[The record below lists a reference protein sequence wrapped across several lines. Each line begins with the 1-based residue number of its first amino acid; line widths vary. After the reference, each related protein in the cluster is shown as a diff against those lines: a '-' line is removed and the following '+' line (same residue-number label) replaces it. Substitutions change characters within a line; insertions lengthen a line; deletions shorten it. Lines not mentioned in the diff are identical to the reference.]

1 MLATH
6 VDVGSLQPLLAF
18 LNRRISL
25 ALSSI
30 WLERM
35 ADTPEEYI
43 LTSLTARRVA
53 LTAEAEAALHRP
65 RVNWIKLGKYA
76 PS

>member
-1 MLATH
+1 
-6 VDVGSLQPLLAF
+6 
-18 LNRRISL
+18 
-25 ALSSI
+25 
-30 WLERM
+30 M

-43 LTSLTARRVA
+43 LTSLTARRAA
-53 LTAEAEAALHRP
+53 LTDEAEAALHRP